1 MKKRTSL
8 NEGAIRRFMALAG
21 TGGLSENF
29 VDLMNEQEPEEEEEE
44 LELDDDPASA
54 LDMPAEE
61 PVPELE
67 LDDDPAEE
75 APAAA
80 GSVDV
85 VSLVDAIANAI
96 EQETG
101 VSISTEEST
110 DEEPM
115 PDLAD
120 EEPMPEL
127 ADEEPMP
134 ELADEEPPVEDEDL
148 FEVELVEDDELVNE
162 VLRRVARRLTV
173 K

>member
-8 NEGAIRRFMALAG
+8 NEGTIRRFMTLAG
-21 TGGLSENF
+21 TKALSENF

-44 LELDDDPASA
+44 LELGGEPDPA

-61 PVPELE
+61 PAPELE
-67 LDDDPAEE
+67 LDDAPAEE

-80 GSVDV
+80 GGVDV
-85 VSLVDAIANAI
+85 VSLVDAIADAI

-115 PDLAD
+115 PELGD

-127 ADEEPMP
+127 GDEEPMP
-134 ELADEEPPVEDEDL
+134 ELGDEEPSVEDEDL
-148 FEVELVEDDELVNE
+148 LEVELVEDEELVNE
-162 VLRRVARRLTV
+162 VLRRVARRLTA